1 MTQNQ
6 VQIQQNQPTTGV
18 TQIINQAIN
27 QYTKMVEDKVF
38 DIPEN
43 YSYKNAIQA
52 ARYLIS
58 KPIEKGP
65 NKGKAIVDIC
75 TKESILKTIMEM
87 AQKGLNPDKK
97 QCYFIPYGNTCTLSI
112 SYQGSVALAKRG
124 GEDIGEVYGYA
135 VYKDDLLDLSFNPQ
149 RGVFEIE
156 SYKPDISK
164 WTKPGITGAFA
175 VITDKAGEVKYTEY
189 MTMEQIQDSWNMGG
203 AKGNSP
209 AHQNFPDQQAIKT
222 VKSRAVK
229 SFVNTADDSEIVS
242 SDEKSITYTD
252 RTFNEELQSKAN
264 ALELDTNISQKEARA
279 IEAKTQKPEEIKP
292 KEAPANVDTKTDEII
307 DVEDFED
314 DEFKDEEFDFFT
326 EDFTE
331 IKNPPF

>member
-6 VQIQQNQPTTGV
+6 VQKQENKQAKLESRIV
-18 TQIINQAIN
+18 SQAISKY
-27 QYTKMVEDKVF
+27 QEMVENKVF
-38 DIPEN
+38 DVPEN

-65 NKGKAIVDIC
+65 NKGKTIVDLC
-75 TKESILKTIMEM
+75 TEESILKAIMEM

-112 SYQGSVALAKRG
+112 SYQGNVALAKRG

-135 VYKDDLLDLSFNPQ
+135 VYKDDVLDLSFNPQ

-156 SYKPDISK
+156 SYEPDISK
-164 WTKPGITGAFA
+164 WTKSDIAGAFA
-175 VITDKAGEVKYTEY
+175 VITDRAGDVRYTEY
-189 MTMEQIQDSWNMGG
+189 MTMEQIKDSWAMGG
-203 AKGNSP
+203 AKGESP
-209 AHQNFPDQQAIKT
+209 AHKNFPDQQAIKT

-242 SDEKSITYTD
+242 SEEKSITYTD
-252 RTFNEELQSKAN
+252 RTLNEELQSKAN
-264 ALELDTNISQKEARA
+264 ALELDTNVGQENSPA
-279 IEAKTQKPEEIKP
+279 IEAKNPKPEEIIEKTP
-292 KEAPANVDTKTDEII
+292 PGNIDTKTSESYDEII
-307 DVEDFED
+307 DP
-314 DEFKDEEFDFFT
+314 EEINTQSDFFT
-326 EDFTE
+326 DDFEE
-331 IKNPPF
+331 IENPPF

>member
-6 VQIQQNQPTTGV
+6 VQTQQNQPRTGI
-18 TQIINQAIN
+18 TQILNQAIN

-38 DIPEN
+38 DVSEN
-43 YSYKNAIQA
+43 YSYKNAIQQ
-52 ARYLIS
+52 ARYLLT
-58 KPIEKGP
+58 KPIESGK
-65 NKGKAIVDIC
+65 NKGLAIIDIC
-75 TKESILKTIMEM
+75 TPQSILQSVMEM

-97 QCYFIPYGNTCTLSI
+97 QCYFIPYGNVCTLSI
-112 SYQGSVALAKRG
+112 SYQGNVALAKRG

-135 VYKDDLLDLSFNPQ
+135 VYKDDILDLSFNPQ

-156 SYKPDISK
+156 SYQPDISK
-164 WTKPGITGAFA
+164 WTKPGIAGAFA
-175 VITDKAGEVKYTEY
+175 VITDRAGNVKYTEY
-189 MTMEQIQDSWNMGG
+189 MTMEQIKDAWNMGY
-203 AKGNSP
+203 AKGESP
-209 AHQNFPDQQAIKT
+209 AHKNFPDQQAIKT

-264 ALELDTNISQKEARA
+264 ALELDTNMGQEKAPA

-292 KEAPANVDTKTDEII
+292 KAAPENVDKKTGEVYDDII
-307 DVEDFED
+307 DP
-314 DEFKDEEFDFFT
+314 EEIEGQDDFFT
-326 EDFTE
+326 DDFVE
-331 IKNPPF
+331 IENPPF

>member
-6 VQIQQNQPTTGV
+6 VQ
-18 TQIINQAIN
+18 TQENNRVRLESRIVSQAISKY
-27 QYTKMVEDKVF
+27 QEMVEKKVF
-38 DIPEN
+38 DVPEN

-65 NKGKAIVDIC
+65 NKGKAIVDLC
-75 TKESILKTIMEM
+75 TEESILKAIMEM

-112 SYQGSVALAKRG
+112 SYQGNVALAKRG
-124 GEDIGEVYGYA
+124 GEDLGEVYGYA
-135 VYKDDLLDLSFNPQ
+135 VYKDDVLDLSFNPQ

-156 SYKPDISK
+156 SYQPNISK
-164 WTKPGITGAFA
+164 WTKSDITGAFA
-175 VITDKAGEVKYTEY
+175 VITDKAGDVRYTEY
-189 MTMEQIQDSWNMGG
+189 MTMEQIKDSWDMGG

-209 AHQNFPDQQAIKT
+209 AHKNFPDQQAIKT

-242 SDEKSITYTD
+242 SEEKSITYTD
-252 RTFNEELQSKAN
+252 RTLNEELQSKAN
-264 ALELDTNISQKEARA
+264 SLELDTNMSQEKVPEL
-279 IEAKTQKPEEIKP
+279 EEKTQKPEEIKH
-292 KEAPANVDTKTDEII
+292 KETPANVDTTTGEIYDEII
-307 DVEDFED
+307 DP
-314 DEFKDEEFDFFT
+314 EEIEGQDDFFT
-326 EDFTE
+326 DDFEE
-331 IKNPPF
+331 ITKAPF

>member
-6 VQIQQNQPTTGV
+6 VQKQENKQAKLESRIV
-18 TQIINQAIN
+18 SQAISKY
-27 QYTKMVEDKVF
+27 QEMVENKVF
-38 DIPEN
+38 DVPEN

-65 NKGKAIVDIC
+65 NKGKAIVDLC
-75 TKESILKTIMEM
+75 TEESILKAIMEM

-112 SYQGSVALAKRG
+112 SYQGNVALAKRG

-135 VYKDDLLDLSFNPQ
+135 VYKDDILDLSFNPQ

-156 SYKPDISK
+156 SYQPDISK
-164 WTKPGITGAFA
+164 WTKPGIAGAFA
-175 VITDKAGEVKYTEY
+175 VITDRAGDVRYTEY
-189 MTMEQIQDSWNMGG
+189 MTMEQIKDSWAMGG
-203 AKGNSP
+203 AKGESP
-209 AHQNFPDQQAIKT
+209 AHKNFPDQQAIKT

-252 RTFNEELQSKAN
+252 RTFSEELESKAN
-264 ALELDTNISQKEARA
+264 ALELNTNMGQEKAPA

-292 KEAPANVDTKTDEII
+292 KEAPANIDTKTGEIYDEII
-307 DVEDFED
+307 DPEEVEGQD
-314 DEFKDEEFDFFT
+314 DFFT
-326 EDFTE
+326 EDFIE
-331 IKNPPF
+331 IENPPF

>member
-6 VQIQQNQPTTGV
+6 VQKQENKQAKLESRIV
-18 TQIINQAIN
+18 SQAISKY
-27 QYTKMVEDKVF
+27 QEMVENKVF
-38 DIPEN
+38 DVPKN

-65 NKGKAIVDIC
+65 NKGKTIVDLC
-75 TKESILKTIMEM
+75 TEESILKAIMEM

-112 SYQGSVALAKRG
+112 SYQGNVALAKRG

-135 VYKDDLLDLSFNPQ
+135 VYKDDVLDLSFNPQ

-156 SYKPDISK
+156 SYQPDISK
-164 WTKPGITGAFA
+164 WTKSDIAGAFA
-175 VITDKAGEVKYTEY
+175 VITDRAGDVRYTEY
-189 MTMEQIQDSWNMGG
+189 MTMEQIKDSWAMGG
-203 AKGNSP
+203 AKGESP
-209 AHQNFPDQQAIKT
+209 AHKNFPDQQAIKT

-242 SDEKSITYTD
+242 SEEKSITYTD
-252 RTFNEELQSKAN
+252 RTFNEELESKAN
-264 ALELDTNISQKEARA
+264 SLELDTNMGQENSPA
-279 IEAKTQKPEEIKP
+279 IEAKNPKPEEIIGKTP
-292 KEAPANVDTKTDEII
+292 PGNIDTKTGEIYDEII
-307 DVEDFED
+307 DPEEVEGQD
-314 DEFKDEEFDFFT
+314 DFFT
-326 EDFTE
+326 DNFVE
-331 IKNPPF
+331 IENPPF